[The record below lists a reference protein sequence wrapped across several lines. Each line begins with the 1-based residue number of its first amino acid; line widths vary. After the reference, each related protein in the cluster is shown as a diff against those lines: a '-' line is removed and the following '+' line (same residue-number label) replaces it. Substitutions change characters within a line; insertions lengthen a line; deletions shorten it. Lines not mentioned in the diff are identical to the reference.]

1 MALDSLSAV
10 KRATRRLRCSRKYNN
25 AKRFE
30 ASFHRRATLVFAN
43 PQKSTIEKFRAILTF
58 FHCSKRSISSS
69 LGSSLWQ
76 EELEFWIF
84 EIKKLWSYWKSKY
97 LNGTVYDDVWII
109 ILIIR
114 IIVTN
119 YKLNKLMRVFVR
131 IFRCFVDAI
140 RKEIILNIQKLF
152 AYIRLLS

>member
-1 MALDSLSAV
+1 MKL
-10 KRATRRLRCSRKYNN
+10 
-25 AKRFE
+25 
-30 ASFHRRATLVFAN
+30 
-43 PQKSTIEKFRAILTF
+43 
-58 FHCSKRSISSS
+58 
-69 LGSSLWQ
+69 
-76 EELEFWIF
+76 LEVEIF
-84 EIKKLWSYWKSKY
+84 KW
-97 LNGTVYDDVWII
+97 NYDDVWII